1 MNIPVE
7 NKKYL
12 YRQKALKHYYD
23 NIDYYR
29 NYYALNK
36 VRLIEYSKNYK
47 KNIMKKQTFNDLMT
61 SKEKK
66 GLRILQGNFTV
77 HFD

>member
-1 MNIPVE
+1 MA
-7 NKKYL
+7 L
-12 YRQKALKHYYD
+12 LGKALAFH
-23 NIDYYR
+23 R
-29 NYYALNK
+29 AGG
-36 VRLIEYSKNYK
+36 IEYSKNYK
-47 KNIMKKQTFNDLMT
+47 KNIMKKQTFNDLIT

>member
-1 MNIPVE
+1 MFNTD

-23 NIDYYR
+23 NIEYYR

-66 GLRILQGNFTV
+66 GLRILKGDFTI